1 MLDDYVDLEPE
12 KPTQTIAKGSL
23 PSLRAAIDPA
33 FCGGDYHGPGGVRTL
48 TLYGNARRQQSS
60 PRSRNEA
67 LAERLWSVT
76 ERLCGERYSN

>member
-33 FCGGDYHGPGGVRTL
+33 F
-48 TLYGNARRQQSS
+48 A
-60 PRSRNEA
+60 EA
-67 LAERLWSVT
+67 TITGLAVLEP
-76 ERLCGERYSN
+76 